1 MSPTDIAKVVVIPP
15 DLAKVVVVIDDDRVA
30 INRGMENGVKL
41 GQRYLVYE
49 LGKEVTD
56 PDTGASLGKL
66 EVVRGTGKVV
76 HLQEKMATL
85 KSDLTKQRRIRSRD
99 PLAFTFGQGEEIMTD
114 EMPFNEPKVG
124 DVAKPI

>member
-1 MSPTDIAKVVVIPP
+1 MVSPS
-15 DLAKVVVVIDDDRVA
+15 DLAKVVAVIDDDRVA
-30 INRGMENGVKL
+30 INRGTENGVKL

-85 KSDLTKQRRIRSRD
+85 KSDLTKQRRIRS
-99 PLAFTFGQGEEIMTD
+99 PYPVFLSFGQGEELVTD
-114 EMPFNEPKVG
+114 EMPFNDAKVG
-124 DVAKPI
+124 DVAKPV